1 MESSYY
7 ILDTDFKPLV
17 LDEKPLGKGGQ
28 AIVYC
33 VLFPVA
39 LSNCCVKI
47 YHKECSNELVERL
60 QYMIN
65 HPPEQIKTSFFCICW
80 PIGLVYD
87 KNKVVVGFYMPTAF
101 HNSRD
106 LYILSYYAK
115 GKKIADRFKKDT
127 DWFDKYERNTSVGI
141 MNRLKMIANIS
152 QAFYQIHKSGKYV
165 ALDIKPTNILATS
178 SGRISVVD
186 TDSFQIADADK
197 ILFPG
202 AAATPEYCAPEFDE
216 QFLQRRPFTVSN
228 DLFSLSVIYYQI
240 IMGVHPFN
248 GMKLLPPYD
257 TEEYSEIKPVIHRSL
272 FLYGCNKRYVEKLTP
287 NPHAFFERM
296 PRILR
301 MMFIRAFDAPNYRP
315 TMEEWCKELFKI
327 ITQ

>member
-1 MESSYY
+1 MESRYY
-7 ILDTDFKPLV
+7 ISNTNLIPLV

-28 AIVYC
+28 ACVYSIV
-33 VLFPVA
+33 FPVS
-39 LSNCCVKI
+39 LENDCVKI
-47 YHKECSNELVERL
+47 YHKGCTDELVNRL

-65 HPPEQIKTSFFCICW
+65 HPPKQLKTSSFCICW

-87 KNKVVVGFYMPTAF
+87 KNKKVVGFYMPTAF
-101 HNSRD
+101 SHSRD

-115 GKKIADRFKKDT
+115 GKKIADRFKKDV
-127 DWFDKYERNTSVGI
+127 DWFDKYERNTSEGI

-152 QAFYQIHKSGKYV
+152 QAFHQIHKSGNYV
-165 ALDIKPTNILATS
+165 ALDIKPMNILATS
-178 SGRISVVD
+178 TGRISVVD
-186 TDSFQIADADK
+186 TDSFQIAEIDK

-202 AAATPEYCAPEFDE
+202 AAATPEYCAPEFEE
-216 QFLQRRPFTVSN
+216 QFIQKRPFTVSN

-240 IMGVHPFN
+240 IMGLHPFT

-257 TEEYSEIKPVIHRSL
+257 TDEFSELKSIIHRSL
-272 FLYGCNKRYVEKLTP
+272 FIYGSNKRFVEKLTP
-287 NPHAFFERM
+287 NPHSFFERM
-296 PRILR
+296 PRTLQ

-315 TMEEWCKELFKI
+315 TMEEWCKELYKI